1 LTSDKKGAILLLLK
15 RNTHQ
20 NKTTMK
26 FQVTYTT
33 CPTIGLHPD
42 YQTENVR
49 INALDADHAK
59 LVAQINHYKKN
70 GTGREILE
78 KTINVLEIK

>member
-1 LTSDKKGAILLLLK
+1 MYLIDIIETSDTPNILA
-15 RNTHQ
+15 
-20 NKTTMK
+20 MK

-78 KTINVLEIK
+78 KTIMVVKDK